1 MPATDTH
8 PGKLPSKALERRRAL
23 LREGARQINRYGVG
37 GLNISDV
44 ARTAGL
50 SRNALYYYAKD
61 KDDLARACMVD
72 ACKAMQGDLLRACN
86 EGGPS
91 DRVLERFIEITLV
104 ERDEPIAILRRGSL
118 GSEEDQATLL
128 AEETRLL
135 QGIEETISDG
145 MSKGILREA
154 DAGLVALLL
163 LGMIDWCRIAPEW
176 LGHQGKPEY
185 RRRLAQAVAT
195 FLLDGMAARG
205 AASLTEWPSLEK
217 RNSMQT
223 NPFDQDDLAQKKK
236 EQLLGTASRLFNLN
250 GIEGTSVNAI
260 AAELG
265 MTKGVLY
272 HYFTD
277 KDALVMQAYERAFEQ
292 FDRFIAMAN
301 ERGRDG
307 LSKALIIHHLNC
319 QAQLGNAPP
328 LMPQLGIHALPERVR
343 SDFVARARKIWL
355 DAQALVASGIED
367 GSCAA
372 ADIEA
377 LAEVT
382 AGTYLPLARNA
393 LSLGGRSAHE
403 LATEICDIG
412 AFGLR
417 MRR

>member
-1 MPATDTH
+1 MPAADTH
-8 PGKLPSKALERRRAL
+8 PRKSPSKALKRRRAL

-72 ACKAMQGDLLRACN
+72 ACKAMQDDLLRACN
-86 EGGPS
+86 EGIPS

-104 ERDEPIAILRRGSL
+104 EREEPIAILRRGSL
-118 GSEEDQATLL
+118 GSEEEQASLL
-128 AEETRLL
+128 AEEARLL
-135 QGIEETISDG
+135 QGLEETISDG

-163 LGMIDWCRIAPEW
+163 VGMIDWCRIAPEW
-176 LGHQGKPEY
+176 LGHQGKPDY
-185 RRRLAQAVAT
+185 RRRLAQAVGT

-205 AASLTEWPSLEK
+205 ADPPSGWPSLEK
-217 RNSMQT
+217 RKSTQA
-223 NPFDQDDLAQKKK
+223 NPFDQNDLARKKK

-292 FDRFIAMAN
+292 FERFISIAD
-301 ERGRDG
+301 EQGRDG

-355 DAQALVASGIED
+355 DVQALVASGIED

-372 ADIEA
+372 ADIQA
-377 LAEVT
+377 LTEVT
-382 AGTYLPLARNA
+382 AGTYLPLARDA
-393 LSLGGRSAHE
+393 VRLRSKSAYE
-403 LATEICDIG
+403 LATAICDIG

-417 MRR
+417 IRR

>member
-1 MPATDTH
+1 M
-8 PGKLPSKALERRRAL
+8 

-72 ACKAMQGDLLRACN
+72 ACKAMQDDLLRACN
-86 EGGPS
+86 EGIPS

-104 ERDEPIAILRRGSL
+104 EREEPIAILRRGSL
-118 GSEEDQATLL
+118 GSEEDQASLL
-128 AEETRLL
+128 AEEARLL
-135 QGIEETISDG
+135 QGLEETISDG

-163 LGMIDWCRIAPEW
+163 VGMIDWCRIAPEW
-176 LGHQGKPEY
+176 LGHQGKPDY
-185 RRRLAQAVAT
+185 RRRLAQAVGT

-205 AASLTEWPSLEK
+205 ADPPSGWPSLEK
-217 RNSMQT
+217 RKSTQA
-223 NPFDQDDLAQKKK
+223 NPFDQNDLARKKK

-292 FDRFIAMAN
+292 FERFISIAD
-301 ERGRDG
+301 EQGRDG

-343 SDFVARARKIWL
+343 SDFVARSRKIWL
-355 DAQALVASGIED
+355 DVQALVASGIED
-367 GSCAA
+367 GSCAG
-372 ADIEA
+372 ADIQA
-377 LAEVT
+377 LTEVT
-382 AGTYLPLARNA
+382 AGTYLPLARDA
-393 LSLGGRSAHE
+393 VRLRSKSAYE
-403 LATEICDIG
+403 LATAICDIG

-417 MRR
+417 IRR